1 MDSNMILMSVQ
12 DKLPK
17 DFLEQQQLK
26 EKLDSLDEKSRDEFM
41 AKIPML
47 GLKSPAFVFWIANLF
62 FGWLGVARF
71 MIGDMILGG
80 VRLALVVIFFI
91 LYVYGTIAG
100 GSNTALGIIIAL
112 CYFTII
118 IWNIVDLFLV
128 GKKLR
133 KQNLNKLLSILPQ

>member
-26 EKLDSLDEKSRDEFM
+26 EKIDSLDEKSRDEFM

-47 GLKSPAFVFWIANLF
+47 GLKNPALVFWVGSFLF
-62 FGWLGVARF
+62 GNLGVGRF
-71 MIGDMILGG
+71 MIGDMVLGG
-80 VRLALVVIFFI
+80 IRLGI
-91 LYVYGTIAG
+91 LFLMFVLLAIAG
-100 GSNTALGIIIAL
+100 DGESVALGAMVGVLYIAVLIWWII
-112 CYFTII
+112 
-118 IWNIVDLFLV
+118 DLFLV

>member
-47 GLKSPAFVFWIANLF
+47 GLKSPAFVFWIANF
-62 FGWLGVARF
+62 CFGWLG
-71 MIGDMILGG
+71 DMVLGG
-80 VRLALVVIFFI
+80 VRLALVVIFFVFSVI
-91 LYVYGTIAG
+91 VAG
-100 GSNTALGIIIAL
+100 DSNSVLARLGSLCLFIIMV
-112 CYFTII
+112 
-118 IWNIVDLFLV
+118 WNIVDLFLV